1 MTEIKVHKISF
12 AKNLAKVQH
21 TQLKLKAIRKFSV
34 TEVFISLK
42 AASFEKYKNKK
53 MERTRKN
60 QMLYDKY

>member
-42 AASFEKYKNKK
+42 AAWFEKYQKNKI
-53 MERTRKN
+53 ERTRKN
-60 QMLYDKY
+60 QMLCVQY